1 MKTRLGALNA
11 KRTIKSDGQWRT
23 LQFLLGLPE
32 LLQLREV
39 LVQYEDLGEA
49 QGGHLRRSRLVIGQN
64 FLRLT
69 LTLSQLILFPLF
81 LFNFSF
87 ASYHQL
93 RSGMGM
99 NRISQIIRTSH
110 QLPVHRVL
118 GTLITALAH
127 LPSVLSHL
135 FPRLSRKKK
144 KKIEKK
150 TLKTGQITSH
160 LLQVL
165 LFTAVDTGYR
175 ARNEKFTY
183 IAHKNELEKPY
194 WKPRNRSNQSVFPVE
209 RENAR
214 VF

>member
-144 KKIEKK
+144 KKNRKENTENRADHIAPPPGITVHCSRHGISRTKRKIHLYSSQER
-150 TLKTGQITSH
+150 TRETLLKTT
-160 LLQVL
+160 
-165 LFTAVDTGYR
+165 
-175 ARNEKFTY
+175 
-183 IAHKNELEKPY
+183 
-194 WKPRNRSNQSVFPVE
+194 
-209 RENAR
+209 
-214 VF
+214 

>member
-11 KRTIKSDGQWRT
+11 KRTIKSDSQWRT

-69 LTLSQLILFPLF
+69 LTLSQLILFPFF

-127 LPSVLSHL
+127 LPSVFSHL
-135 FPRLSRKKK
+135 FPRLLRLK

-160 LLQVL
+160 LLQIL

-183 IAHKNELEKPY
+183 IDHKNELEKPY

-209 RENAR
+209 PENAR
-214 VF
+214 VY

>member
-11 KRTIKSDGQWRT
+11 KRTIKSDSQWRT

-32 LLQLREV
+32 LLQLCEV

-81 LFNFSF
+81 LFNFPF

-93 RSGMGM
+93 RSRMGM

-127 LPSVLSHL
+127 LPSVFSHL
-135 FPRLSRKKK
+135 FLRLSREKKNSK
-144 KKIEKK
+144 EKK

-165 LFTAVDTGYR
+165 LFTAVGTGYR

-183 IAHKNELEKPY
+183 IDHKNELEKPY

-209 RENAR
+209 PENAR
-214 VF
+214 VY